1 MEERTRGIVTP
12 LWTLVALLLLVG
24 GGLSY
29 HIAAQRPRAVQ
40 FNSIY
45 QAVLLSN
52 GAVFYGKLDG
62 YGTEHPV
69 LNNVFYILSQQNPE
83 TKQVNNVLVRR
94 GKELHGPDRMY
105 LNPRSIVFVEPVSP
119 SSRVAQL
126 INEAT

>member
-12 LWTLVALLLLVG
+12 LWTLALLVLLVG
-24 GGLSY
+24 GALSY
-29 HIAAQRPRAVQ
+29 NLVAQRPRSVP

-52 GAVFYGKLDG
+52 GSVFYGKLDG

-69 LNNVFYILSQQNPE
+69 LNNVFYIVSQQNPE

-105 LNPRSIVFVEPVSP
+105 INPRSIVFVEPVGP
-119 SSRVAQL
+119 TSRVAQL
-126 INEAT
+126 INEAQ